1 MKEWIIEVKEDPDTK
16 DTVIEF
22 PNDLLDAVGWKIG
35 DTITWSV
42 DKDGRCVITKVVD
55 EAKLP

>member
-42 DKDGRCVITKVVD
+42 DEDGKCFITKVNT
-55 EAKLP
+55 AQLP